1 MEKLLELK
9 QSILNWYE
17 FRPDASALVLGD
29 GDGAVTS
36 LLKRRVASVCT
47 DADVAGNYDY
57 VVVLNLME
65 NVADPSEALKGW
77 YALLKEGGTLLLTCG
92 NRYGLKYFCGTRDPH
107 TGVVFDGVNGYL
119 QGSDSGRLYS
129 RGEIV
134 NFLSACQGVKHKFY
148 YPVPDADMPQMI
160 FTDDYHDG
168 INAAERL
175 VDYNYRDP
183 SMMGVEHRML
193 AEAISSGALPFNS
206 NSFLV
211 EISSGELSDII
222 YAVSTTDRGVARGCA
237 TTIRSN
243 GVVYKR
249 PLYAEGVDN
258 LRSLVANTDYLL
270 SKKVPVLPLYL
281 KEDEY
286 GVYVQMDQVKAP
298 GLTTVLDNIA
308 ASSED
313 AFVGIF
319 DELYS
324 YICGACDSKV
334 DSSLGPVQNIAYLDI
349 APCNCF
355 YVDGT
360 LLLYDQ
366 EFIKQECPSLFAM
379 FRTIKYC
386 YASDRKLD
394 GLYSIDKMYARYGI
408 TDELKAEFE
417 KMETEFINSIRHKD
431 DNSQLFSWA
440 TPDYKFIYTQ
450 MSKVSE
456 VLPDGSKP
464 YKVGYVPGVY
474 DLFHKGH
481 LRLFERCKSRC
492 DYLIVGVLTD
502 ELVEF
507 YKGKKPIISYED
519 RAEVIC
525 GLSCVDEVVP
535 VDFKNTDKLDA
546 WEQLHYDCHFSGN
559 DHINHWNDVWEELKK
574 RGSNMEF
581 FSYTEGISSTS
592 IKKKMG
598 ALSAH

>member
-1 MEKLLELK
+1 MDTLMELK
-9 QSILNWYE
+9 QSLLNWYE
-17 FRPDASALVLGD
+17 FRPDASVLVLGD
-29 GDGAVTS
+29 ESGAITS
-36 LLKRRVASVCT
+36 LLKRRVENVCT
-47 DADVAGNYDY
+47 DAEVPGMYDY
-57 VVVLNLME
+57 VIVLNLLE
-65 NVADPSEALKGW
+65 TAADPVDAIKGW
-77 YALLKEGGTLLLTCG
+77 AARLNEGGTLLLSCG
-92 NRYGLKYFCGTRDPH
+92 NRYGLKYFCGTRDPY

-119 QGSDSGRLYS
+119 EGSTSGRLYS
-129 RGEIV
+129 SEEIKD
-134 NFLSACQGVKHKFY
+134 FIASALDMHAKFY

-160 FTDDYHDG
+160 FTDDYHNG

-183 SMMGVEHRML
+183 SMIGVEHRML
-193 AEAISSGALPFNS
+193 AEAITSGALPFNS
-206 NSFLV
+206 NSFLI
-211 EISSGELSDII
+211 EISAGEVSDIT
-222 YAVSTTDRGVARGCA
+222 YAVTTTDRGVEKGCA
-237 TTIRSN
+237 TTIRRD
-243 GVVYKR
+243 GLVYKR
-249 PLYAEGVDN
+249 PLYDEGVEN
-258 LRSLVANTDYLL
+258 LRGLVANTDYLL
-270 SKKVPVLPLYL
+270 SKGVPVLPLEL
-281 KEDEY
+281 KNDEY
-286 GVYVQMDQVKAP
+286 GVYVQMEQVKAP
-298 GLTTVLDNIA
+298 GLTTVLDDIA
-308 ASSED
+308 AGSSEALTD
-313 AFVGIF
+313 IF

-324 YICGACDSKV
+324 YICAACDSKE
-334 DSSLGPVQNIAYLDI
+334 DSPLGPVQNIAYLDI

-355 YVDGT
+355 YVNGK

-366 EFIKQECPSLFAM
+366 EFTKKDCPSLFAM
-379 FRTIKYC
+379 YRTIKYC

-394 GLYSIDKMYARYGI
+394 GLYSIKKMYERYGI
-408 TDELKAEFE
+408 TDALIDEFE

-431 DNSQLFSWA
+431 DNSQLFAWA
-440 TPDYKFIYTQ
+440 TPDYKFMYTQ
-450 MSKVSE
+450 MNKVSE

-481 LRLFERCKSRC
+481 LRLFERCKERC

-535 VDFKNTDKLDA
+535 VDFTNTDKLDA

-598 ALSAH
+598 GKE